1 MKDESYERI
10 VQKKVGVN
18 PNLKSVIF
26 VWNSSKCAREIKDG
40 KKK

>member
-1 MKDESYERI
+1 MKVMKELYK
-10 VQKKVGVN
+10 KKVGVN

-26 VWNSSKCAREIKDG
+26 VWNGNKCAREIKDG